1 MEFEHLT
8 QEHKEELKKTGRVL
22 NTKRRM
28 GGRSNQQRISEMK
41 EMIEEQ
47 DHVIAALR
55 ADTDNPTL
63 TPPPPLV
70 SQASRKPLQNPSGFN
85 QHQ

>member
-1 MEFEHLT
+1 ME
-8 QEHKEELKKTGRVL
+8 
-22 NTKRRM
+22 
-28 GGRSNQQRISEMK
+28 

-47 DHVIAALR
+47 AHVIAALR

-63 TPPPPLV
+63 TPPPPPV
-70 SQASRKPLQNPSGFN
+70 SQDSRKPLQTPSGFN